1 MRECSICYE
10 NKTNFH
16 PLFCCSNSLCKDCYE
31 KLRNPS
37 CPFCRTYLV
46 IPRRNRSNSSSIV
59 ETNAEMYIEN
69 ALLWNSMDD
78 TFTNSRWFRRHR
90 RRLLRLRERE
100 NLNDRNR
107 EMNRQRYESE
117 RRRQR
122 RQLNYDIRQE
132 IREYNE
138 NRNNN

>member
-1 MRECSICYE
+1 
-10 NKTNFH
+10 
-16 PLFCCSNSLCKDCYE
+16 
-31 KLRNPS
+31 
-37 CPFCRTYLV
+37 
-46 IPRRNRSNSSSIV
+46 
-59 ETNAEMYIEN
+59 
-69 ALLWNSMDD
+69 MDD

-100 NLNDRNR
+100 NLKDRNR
-107 EMNRQRYESE
+107 EMNRQRYESD

-138 NRNNN
+138 NRSNN